1 MNEKKKGI
9 IVLGIFVTLLILVL
23 VLIFASLMKSNKKL
37 KEFKNKLNSSEPQI
51 IYIMKPTCYY
61 CNLIEPITTK
71 LKEKYKLNYYQIDS
85 SKLSTSELRTMLNLL
100 NVDLETFGTPYI
112 AIVQNGKVIGE
123 QSGYTDENVLFD
135 LFKANGLIGE
145 NEELGL
151 NYLDKDSLNN
161 LWNSDSVNAVLIGE
175 SGDTSAIE
183 ARMNLIELKEEYSNV
198 NISYFDISATS
209 SDEEYSEW
217 KERLEGDS
225 LPVMVLIQNGKII
238 AKTKET
244 TKEKYIQFFKEN
256 NYME

>member
-61 CNLIEPITTK
+61 CNLVEPITTK

-85 SKLSTSELRTMLNLL
+85 SKLSTSELRTMLDLL

-135 LFKANGLIGE
+135 LFKTSGLINK

-183 ARMNLIELKEEYSNV
+183 ARMNLMELKEEHDNV
-198 NISYFDISATS
+198 DISYFDISATS
-209 SDEEYSEW
+209 SDEEYSKW

-225 LPVMVLIQNGKII
+225 LPIMVLIQKGKIV

-244 TKEKYIQFFKEN
+244 AKEKYIQFFKEN

>member
-61 CNLIEPITTK
+61 CNLVEPITTK

-135 LFKANGLIGE
+135 LFKTSGLINK

-183 ARMNLIELKEEYSNV
+183 ARMNLMELKEEHDNV
-198 NISYFDISATS
+198 DISYFDISATS
-209 SDEEYSEW
+209 SDEEYSKW

-225 LPVMVLIQNGKII
+225 LPIMVLIQKGKII

-244 TKEKYIQFFKEN
+244 AKEKYIQFFKEN

>member
-9 IVLGIFVTLLILVL
+9 IVLGIFVTLLVLVL
-23 VLIFASLMKSNKKL
+23 VMIFASLMKSNKKL

-61 CNLIEPITTK
+61 CNLVEPITTK

-85 SKLSTSELRTMLNLL
+85 SKLSTSDLRTMLGLL

-135 LFKANGLIGE
+135 LFKTSGLINK

-183 ARMNLIELKEEYSNV
+183 ARMNLMELKEEYDNV
-198 NISYFDISATS
+198 DISYFDISATS
-209 SDEEYSEW
+209 SDEEYSKW

-225 LPVMVLIQNGKII
+225 LPSMILIQKGKII
-238 AKTKET
+238 AKTKEIA
-244 TKEKYIQFFKEN
+244 KEKYIQFFKEN